1 MIRHLLTLALLCSS
15 VLAWGQTFVAVTDKE
30 TSQSGNKHN
39 FESLSIYWW
48 PNPDSADGL
57 PYFERDGEWNPEYKL
72 YDFPRLLK
80 LVDNLHSFN
89 RNYPQDKTA
98 NYKAFCK
105 QIDIWFL
112 DSKTRMAPNFTYCQF
127 VPGRNNGE
135 GFAGGIIDA
144 YNFITVLDELETMTR
159 QKSVGWLRELR
170 LRLWFKDFMK
180 WMLTSSQGKEEAART
195 NNHGLAYDIILYRFA
210 HFTKQPE
217 LCTSLVPRITQRIHA
232 QIQADGRQPEELKR
246 TRAFFYSAYNLEH
259 MVDFCVMMHN
269 SGNNYIDQ
277 EGSRVKEALLFLAP
291 YLSDHFSW
299 PYQEIGSWQECEN
312 ILRNQIR
319 RCQAISND
327 PRLKSLSL

>member
-105 QIDIWFL
+105 QIDIWF
-112 DSKTRMAPNFTYCQF
+112 
-127 VPGRNNGE
+127 
-135 GFAGGIIDA
+135 
-144 YNFITVLDELETMTR
+144 
-159 QKSVGWLRELR
+159 
-170 LRLWFKDFMK
+170 
-180 WMLTSSQGKEEAART
+180 
-195 NNHGLAYDIILYRFA
+195 
-210 HFTKQPE
+210 
-217 LCTSLVPRITQRIHA
+217 
-232 QIQADGRQPEELKR
+232 
-246 TRAFFYSAYNLEH
+246 
-259 MVDFCVMMHN
+259 
-269 SGNNYIDQ
+269 
-277 EGSRVKEALLFLAP
+277 
-291 YLSDHFSW
+291 
-299 PYQEIGSWQECEN
+299 
-312 ILRNQIR
+312 
-319 RCQAISND
+319 
-327 PRLKSLSL
+327 